1 MLGRPKIVIV
11 GAGMVGSS
19 AALKMAQKEL
29 GDIVLV
35 DVVEFVAEG
44 KALDMAESSPLDGF
58 DVALVGKTNDYSV
71 IKDSD
76 VVVITAGVPR
86 KPGMTR
92 MDLLMTNANI
102 VESICNN
109 IRELAP
115 NAIIIVVTNPL
126 DVMTYIAWKVT
137 GFPRER
143 VMGQAGV
150 LDSIRMRYFVAQE
163 LGVSVKDVQAM
174 VLGSHGDQMVP
185 LPRYTTVAGV
195 PITELLPPETIERI
209 NDRTRKAGTEIV
221 NLLKTGSA
229 YYAPGAAVAEM
240 VEAIV
245 RDKKRLLPCSVLLQG
260 EYGLTDVFI
269 GVPVILGKGGVER
282 IVELKLTDE
291 ELKVLYAS
299 AEEVRKGIADWK
311 AEKAKAAAP

>member
-1 MLGRPKIVIV
+1 MLVKPKIAVV

-58 DVALVGKTNDYSV
+58 DVALIGKTNDYSV

-92 MDLLMTNANI
+92 MDLLMTNAGI
-102 VESICNN
+102 VETISNH

-115 NAIIIVVTNPL
+115 NSIVIVVTNPL
-126 DVMTYIAWKVT
+126 DVMTYVAWKVT

-185 LPRYTTVAGV
+185 LPRYTTVSGV

-245 RDKKRLLPCSVLLQG
+245 RDKKRLMPCSVLLKG
-260 EYGLTDVFI
+260 EYGLNDVFI
-269 GVPVILGKGGVER
+269 GVPVILGKNGVER
-282 IVELKLTDE
+282 IVELKLTEE
-291 ELKVLYAS
+291 ELKALHQS
-299 AEEVRKGIADWK
+299 AEEVRKGIADWEG
-311 AEKAKAAAP
+311 EKAKAAS

>member
-1 MLGRPKIVIV
+1 MLGKPKIAVV

-92 MDLLMTNANI
+92 MDLLMTNAGI
-102 VESICNN
+102 VETISNH

-115 NAIIIVVTNPL
+115 NSIVIVVTNPL
-126 DVMTYIAWKVT
+126 DVMTYVAWKVT

-143 VMGQAGV
+143 VMGQAGI

-185 LPRYTTVAGV
+185 LPRYTTVSGV

-245 RDKKRLLPCSVLLQG
+245 RDKKRLMPCSVLLKG
-260 EYGLTDVFI
+260 EYGLNDVFI
-269 GVPVILGKGGVER
+269 GVPVILGKNGVER
-282 IVELKLTDE
+282 IVELKLTEE
-291 ELKVLYAS
+291 ELKALHQS
-299 AEEVRKGIADWK
+299 AEEVRKGIADWEG
-311 AEKAKAAAP
+311 EKAKAAS

>member
-1 MLGRPKIVIV
+1 MLGKPKIAIV

-35 DVVEFVAEG
+35 DVVEFVADG

-58 DVALVGKTNDYSV
+58 DVALIGKTNDYSV

-92 MDLLMTNANI
+92 MDLLMTNAGI
-102 VESICNN
+102 VETIANN
-109 IRELAP
+109 VRELAP
-115 NAIIIVVTNPL
+115 NSIVIVVTNPL
-126 DVMTYIAWKVT
+126 DVMTYVAWKVT

-143 VMGQAGV
+143 VIGQAGV
-150 LDSIRMRYFVAQE
+150 LDSIRMRYFVALE

-185 LPRYTTVAGV
+185 LPRYTTVSGV
-195 PITELLPPETIERI
+195 PITELLPPDTIERI

-245 RDKKRLLPCSVLLQG
+245 RDKKRLMPCSVLLQG
-260 EYGLTDVFI
+260 EYGLRDVFI
-269 GVPVILGKGGVER
+269 GVPIILGKNGMEK
-282 IVELKLTDE
+282 IVELKLTED
-291 ELKVLYAS
+291 ELKALHQS
-299 AEEVRKGIADWK
+299 AEEVRKGIADYE
-311 AEKAKAAAP
+311 AEKAKAAAS

>member
-1 MLGRPKIVIV
+1 MLGRAKIAVI

-44 KALDMAESSPLDGF
+44 KALDMAESSPLEGF

-71 IKDSD
+71 IAGSD
-76 VVVITAGVPR
+76 VVVITAGVAR
-86 KPGMTR
+86 KPGMSR
-92 MDLLMTNANI
+92 MDLLMTNASIIEGIAEQIRRYAPDAI
-102 VESICNN
+102 V
-109 IRELAP
+109 
-115 NAIIIVVTNPL
+115 IVVTNPL

-150 LDSIRMRYFVAQE
+150 LDSIRMRYFVAQA

-195 PITELLPPETIERI
+195 PITELLDAETIERI
-209 NDRTRKAGTEIV
+209 NQRTRDGGAEIV

-245 RDKKRLLPCSVLLQG
+245 RDKKRLLPASVLLQG
-260 EYGLTDVFI
+260 EYGLREVFI
-269 GVPVILGKGGVER
+269 GVPVILGKNGVER
-282 IVELKLTDE
+282 IVELRLTE
-291 ELKVLYAS
+291 AELQALHRS
-299 AEEVRKGIADWK
+299 AEEVRKGITDWE
-311 AEKAKAAAP
+311 AAKA

>member
-1 MLGRPKIVIV
+1 
-11 GAGMVGSS
+11 MVGSS

-92 MDLLMTNANI
+92 MDLLMTNAGI
-102 VESICNN
+102 VETISNH

-115 NAIIIVVTNPL
+115 NSIVIVVTNPL
-126 DVMTYIAWKVT
+126 DVMTYVAWKVT

-185 LPRYTTVAGV
+185 LPRYTTVSGV

-245 RDKKRLLPCSVLLQG
+245 RDKKRLMPCSVLLKG
-260 EYGLTDVFI
+260 EYGLNDVFI
-269 GVPVILGKGGVER
+269 GVPVILGKNGVER
-282 IVELKLTDE
+282 VVELKLTEE
-291 ELKVLYAS
+291 ELKALHQS
-299 AEEVRKGIADWK
+299 AEEVRKGIADWEG
-311 AEKAKAAAP
+311 EKAKAAS

>member
-1 MLGRPKIVIV
+1 MLGKPKIAVV

-29 GDIVLV
+29 GDIVFV
-35 DVVEFVAEG
+35 DVVEFVADG

-58 DVALVGKTNDYSV
+58 DVALIGKTNDYSV
-71 IKDSD
+71 IEGSD

-86 KPGMTR
+86 KPRMTR
-92 MDLLMTNANI
+92 MDLLMTNAGI
-102 VESICNN
+102 VETIANN
-109 IRELAP
+109 VRELAP
-115 NAIIIVVTNPL
+115 NSIVIVVTNPL
-126 DVMTYIAWKVT
+126 DVMTYVAWKVT

-143 VMGQAGV
+143 VIGQAGV
-150 LDSIRMRYFVAQE
+150 LDSIRMRYFVALE

-185 LPRYTTVAGV
+185 LPRYTTVSGV
-195 PITELLPPETIERI
+195 PITELLPPDTVERI

-245 RDKKRLLPCSVLLQG
+245 RDKKRLMPCSVLLQG
-260 EYGLTDVFI
+260 EYGLRDVFI
-269 GVPVILGKGGVER
+269 GVPIILGKNGMEK
-282 IVELKLTDE
+282 IVELKLTED
-291 ELKVLYAS
+291 ELKALHQS
-299 AEEVRKGIADWK
+299 AEEVRKGIADYE
-311 AEKAKAAAP
+311 AEKAKAASS

>member
-1 MLGRPKIVIV
+1 MLGKPRIAVV

-92 MDLLMTNANI
+92 MDLLMTNAGI
-102 VESICNN
+102 VETISNH

-115 NAIIIVVTNPL
+115 NSIVIVVTNPL
-126 DVMTYIAWKVT
+126 DVMTYVAWKVT

-185 LPRYTTVAGV
+185 LPRYTTVSGV

-245 RDKKRLLPCSVLLQG
+245 RDKKRLMPCSVLLKG
-260 EYGLTDVFI
+260 EYGLNDVFI
-269 GVPVILGKGGVER
+269 GVPVILGKNGVER
-282 IVELKLTDE
+282 IVELKLTEE
-291 ELKVLYAS
+291 ELKALHQS
-299 AEEVRKGIADWK
+299 AEEVRKGIADWEG
-311 AEKAKAAAP
+311 EKAKAAS

>member
-1 MLGRPKIVIV
+1 MLGKPKIAVV

-92 MDLLMTNANI
+92 MDLLMTNAGI
-102 VESICNN
+102 VETISNH

-115 NAIIIVVTNPL
+115 NSIVIVVTNPL
-126 DVMTYIAWKVT
+126 DVMTYVAWKVT

-185 LPRYTTVAGV
+185 LPRYTTVSGV
-195 PITELLPPETIERI
+195 PITELLLPETIERI

-245 RDKKRLLPCSVLLQG
+245 RDKKRLMPCSVLLKG
-260 EYGLTDVFI
+260 EYGLNDVFI
-269 GVPVILGKGGVER
+269 GVPVILGKNGVER
-282 IVELKLTDE
+282 IVELKLTEE
-291 ELKVLYAS
+291 ELKALHQS
-299 AEEVRKGIADWK
+299 AEEVRKGIADWEG
-311 AEKAKAAAP
+311 EKAKAAS

>member
-1 MLGRPKIVIV
+1 MLGKPKIAVV

-92 MDLLMTNANI
+92 MELLMTNAGI
-102 VESICNN
+102 VETISNH

-115 NAIIIVVTNPL
+115 NSIVIVVTNPL
-126 DVMTYIAWKVT
+126 DVMTYVAWKVT

-185 LPRYTTVAGV
+185 LPRYTTVSGV

-245 RDKKRLLPCSVLLQG
+245 RDKKRLMPCSVLLKG
-260 EYGLTDVFI
+260 EYGLNDVFI
-269 GVPVILGKGGVER
+269 GVPVILGKNGVER
-282 IVELKLTDE
+282 IVELKLTEE
-291 ELKVLYAS
+291 ELKALHQS
-299 AEEVRKGIADWK
+299 AEEVRKGIADWEG
-311 AEKAKAAAP
+311 EKAKAAS

>member
-1 MLGRPKIVIV
+1 MLGRPKIAVV

-35 DVVEFVAEG
+35 DVVEFVADG

-58 DVALVGKTNDYSV
+58 DVALIGKTNDYSV

-92 MDLLMTNANI
+92 MDLLMTNAGI
-102 VESICNN
+102 VETIANHV
-109 IRELAP
+109 RELAS
-115 NAIIIVVTNPL
+115 NSIVIVVTNPL
-126 DVMTYIAWKVT
+126 DVMTYVAWKVT

-143 VMGQAGV
+143 VIGQAGV
-150 LDSIRMRYFVAQE
+150 LDSIRMRYFVAIE

-195 PITELLPPETIERI
+195 PITELLPPDVIERI

-245 RDKKRLLPCSVLLQG
+245 RDKKRLMPCSVLLQG
-260 EYGLTDVFI
+260 EYGLQDVFI
-269 GVPVILGKGGVER
+269 GVPIILGKNGVER
-282 IVELKLTDE
+282 IVELKLTEE
-291 ELKVLYAS
+291 ELKALHQS
-299 AEEVRKGIADWK
+299 AEEVRKGIADYE
-311 AEKAKAAAP
+311 AEKAKAAAS

>member
-1 MLGRPKIVIV
+1 MLGRPKIAVV

-76 VVVITAGVPR
+76 VVAITAGVPR

-92 MDLLMTNANI
+92 MDLLMTNAGIIETIANH
-102 VESICNN
+102 V
-109 IRELAP
+109 RDLAP
-115 NAIIIVVTNPL
+115 NSIVIVVTNPL
-126 DVMTYIAWKVT
+126 DVMTYVAWKVT

-143 VMGQAGV
+143 VIGQAGV
-150 LDSIRMRYFVAQE
+150 LDSIRMRYFVAFE

-185 LPRYTTVAGV
+185 LPRYTTVSGV
-195 PITELLPPETIERI
+195 PITELLPTDVIERI

-245 RDKKRLLPCSVLLQG
+245 RDKKRLMPCSVLLQG
-260 EYGLTDVFI
+260 EYGLRDVFI
-269 GVPVILGKGGVER
+269 GVPIILGKNGMER

-291 ELKVLYAS
+291 ELKSLHQS
-299 AEEVRKGIADWK
+299 AEEVRKGIADY
-311 AEKAKAAAP
+311 ELERAKTTAS

>member
-1 MLGRPKIVIV
+1 MLGKPKISVV

-58 DVALVGKTNDYSV
+58 DVALVGKTNDYGV

-92 MDLLMTNANI
+92 MHLLMTNAGI
-102 VESICNN
+102 VETISNH

-115 NAIIIVVTNPL
+115 NSIVIVVTNPL
-126 DVMTYIAWKVT
+126 DVMTYVAWKVT

-185 LPRYTTVAGV
+185 LPRYTTVSGV

-245 RDKKRLLPCSVLLQG
+245 RDKKRLMPCSVLLKG
-260 EYGLTDVFI
+260 EYGLNDVFI
-269 GVPVILGKGGVER
+269 GVPVILGKNGMER
-282 IVELKLTDE
+282 IVELKLTEE
-291 ELKVLYAS
+291 ELKALHQS
-299 AEEVRKGIADWK
+299 AEEVRKGIADWET
-311 AEKAKAAAP
+311 EKAKAAS

>member
-260 EYGLTDVFI
+260 EYGLMDVFI

-311 AEKAKAAAP
+311 AEKAKAAAL

>member
-1 MLGRPKIVIV
+1 MLGKPKISVV

-58 DVALVGKTNDYSV
+58 DVALIGKTNDYSV

-92 MDLLMTNANI
+92 MDLLMTNAGI
-102 VESICNN
+102 VETISNH

-115 NAIIIVVTNPL
+115 NSIVIVVTNPL
-126 DVMTYIAWKVT
+126 DVMTYVAWKVT

-185 LPRYTTVAGV
+185 LPRYTTVSGV
-195 PITELLPPETIERI
+195 TITELLPPETIERI

-245 RDKKRLLPCSVLLQG
+245 RDKKRLMPCSVLLKG
-260 EYGLTDVFI
+260 EYGLNDVFI
-269 GVPVILGKGGVER
+269 GVPVILGKNGVER

-291 ELKVLYAS
+291 ELKALHQS
-299 AEEVRKGIADWK
+299 AEEVRKGIADWEG
-311 AEKAKAAAP
+311 EKAKAAS

>member
-1 MLGRPKIVIV
+1 
-11 GAGMVGSS
+11 MVGSS

-92 MDLLMTNANI
+92 MDLLMTNAGI
-102 VESICNN
+102 VETISNH

-115 NAIIIVVTNPL
+115 NSIVIVVTNPL
-126 DVMTYIAWKVT
+126 DVMTYVAWKVT

-174 VLGSHGDQMVP
+174 VLGSHGDQMLP
-185 LPRYTTVAGV
+185 LPRYTTVSGV

-245 RDKKRLLPCSVLLQG
+245 RDKKRLMPCSVLLKG
-260 EYGLTDVFI
+260 EYGLNDVFI
-269 GVPVILGKGGVER
+269 GVPVILGKNGVER
-282 IVELKLTDE
+282 IVELKLTEE
-291 ELKVLYAS
+291 ELKALHQS
-299 AEEVRKGIADWK
+299 AEEVRKGIADWEG
-311 AEKAKAAAP
+311 EKAKAAS

>member
-1 MLGRPKIVIV
+1 MLGKPKIAVV

-58 DVALVGKTNDYSV
+58 DVALIGKTNDYSV

-92 MDLLMTNANI
+92 MDLLMTNAGI
-102 VESICNN
+102 VETISNQ

-115 NAIIIVVTNPL
+115 NSIVIVVTNPL
-126 DVMTYIAWKVT
+126 DVMTYVAWKVT

-143 VMGQAGV
+143 VVGQAGV

-185 LPRYTTVAGV
+185 LPRYTTVSGV

-245 RDKKRLLPCSVLLQG
+245 RDKKRLMPCSVLLKG
-260 EYGLTDVFI
+260 EYGLNDVFI
-269 GVPVILGKGGVER
+269 GVPVILGKNGVER
-282 IVELKLTDE
+282 IVELKLTEE
-291 ELKVLYAS
+291 ELKALHQS
-299 AEEVRKGIADWK
+299 AEEVRKGIADWET
-311 AEKAKAAAP
+311 EKAKAAS

>member
-1 MLGRPKIVIV
+1 MLGKPKIAIV

-92 MDLLMTNANI
+92 MDLLMTNAGI
-102 VESICNN
+102 VETISNH

-115 NAIIIVVTNPL
+115 NSIVIVVTNPL
-126 DVMTYIAWKVT
+126 DVMTYVAWKVT

-185 LPRYTTVAGV
+185 LPRYTTVSGV

-245 RDKKRLLPCSVLLQG
+245 RDKKRLMPCSVLLKG
-260 EYGLTDVFI
+260 EYGLNDVFI
-269 GVPVILGKGGVER
+269 GVPVILGKNGVER
-282 IVELKLTDE
+282 IVELKLTEE
-291 ELKVLYAS
+291 ELKALHQS
-299 AEEVRKGIADWK
+299 AEEVRKGIADWEG
-311 AEKAKAAAP
+311 EKAKAAS

>member
-1 MLGRPKIVIV
+1 MLGKPKIAVV

-58 DVALVGKTNDYSV
+58 DVALIGKTNDYSV
-71 IKDSD
+71 IEGSD

-92 MDLLMTNANI
+92 MDLLMTNAGI
-102 VESICNN
+102 VENIANH

-115 NAIIIVVTNPL
+115 NSIVIVVTNPL
-126 DVMTYIAWKVT
+126 DVMTYVAWKVT

-143 VMGQAGV
+143 VIGQAGV
-150 LDSIRMRYFVAQE
+150 LDSIRMRYFVAVE

-245 RDKKRLLPCSVLLQG
+245 RDKRRLMPCSVLLKG
-260 EYGLTDVFI
+260 EYGLSDVFI
-269 GVPVILGKGGVER
+269 GVPIILGKNGVEK
-282 IVELKLTDE
+282 IVELKLTED
-291 ELKVLYAS
+291 ELKALHQS
-299 AEEVRKGIADWK
+299 AEEVRKGIADYE
-311 AEKAKAAAP
+311 AEKAKAAAS

>member
-1 MLGRPKIVIV
+1 MLGRPKIAVI

-35 DVVEFVAEG
+35 DVVEFVADG

-58 DVALVGKTNDYSV
+58 DVSLVGKTNDYSV

-92 MDLLMTNANI
+92 MDLLMTNAGI
-102 VESICNN
+102 VETIANHV
-109 IRELAP
+109 RELAP
-115 NAIIIVVTNPL
+115 NSIVIVVTNPL
-126 DVMTYIAWKVT
+126 DVMTYVAWKVT

-143 VMGQAGV
+143 VIGQAGV
-150 LDSIRMRYFVAQE
+150 LDSIRMRYFVAIE

-195 PITELLPPETIERI
+195 PITELLPPDVIERI

-245 RDKKRLLPCSVLLQG
+245 RDKKRLMPCSVLLKG
-260 EYGLTDVFI
+260 EYGLNDVFI
-269 GVPVILGKGGVER
+269 GVPIILGKNGVEK
-282 IVELKLTDE
+282 IVELKLTEE
-291 ELKVLYAS
+291 ELKALHQS
-299 AEEVRKGIADWK
+299 AEEVRKGIADYE
-311 AEKAKAAAP
+311 AEKAKAAAS

>member
-1 MLGRPKIVIV
+1 MLGKPKIAVV

-58 DVALVGKTNDYSV
+58 DVALIGKTNDYSV

-92 MDLLMTNANI
+92 MDLLMTNAGI
-102 VESICNN
+102 VETISNH

-115 NAIIIVVTNPL
+115 NSIVIVVTNPL
-126 DVMTYIAWKVT
+126 DVMTYVAWKVT

-143 VMGQAGV
+143 VVGQAGV

-185 LPRYTTVAGV
+185 LPRYTTVSGV

-245 RDKKRLLPCSVLLQG
+245 RDKKRLMPCSVLLKG
-260 EYGLTDVFI
+260 EYGLNDVFI
-269 GVPVILGKGGVER
+269 GVPVILGKNGVER
-282 IVELKLTDE
+282 IVELKLTEE
-291 ELKVLYAS
+291 ELKALHQS
-299 AEEVRKGIADWK
+299 AEEVRKGIADWET
-311 AEKAKAAAP
+311 EKAKAAS

>member
-1 MLGRPKIVIV
+1 MLGKPKIAVV

-35 DVVEFVAEG
+35 DVMEFVAEG

-92 MDLLMTNANI
+92 MDLLMTNAGI
-102 VESICNN
+102 VETISNH

-115 NAIIIVVTNPL
+115 NSIVIVVTNPL
-126 DVMTYIAWKVT
+126 DVMTYVAWKVT

-150 LDSIRMRYFVAQE
+150 LDSIRMRYFVSQE

-185 LPRYTTVAGV
+185 LPRYTTVSGV

-245 RDKKRLLPCSVLLQG
+245 RDKKRLMPCSVLLKG
-260 EYGLTDVFI
+260 EYGLNDVFI
-269 GVPVILGKGGVER
+269 GVPVILGKNGVER
-282 IVELKLTDE
+282 IVELKLTEE
-291 ELKVLYAS
+291 ELKALHQS
-299 AEEVRKGIADWK
+299 AEEVRKGIADWEG
-311 AEKAKAAAP
+311 EKAKAAS

>member
-1 MLGRPKIVIV
+1 MLEKPKIAVV

-92 MDLLMTNANI
+92 MDLLMTNAGI
-102 VESICNN
+102 VETISNH

-115 NAIIIVVTNPL
+115 NSIVIVVTNPL
-126 DVMTYIAWKVT
+126 DVMTYVAWKVT

-185 LPRYTTVAGV
+185 LPRYTTVSGV

-245 RDKKRLLPCSVLLQG
+245 RDKKRLMPCSVLLKG
-260 EYGLTDVFI
+260 EYGLNDVFI
-269 GVPVILGKGGVER
+269 GVPVILGKNGVER
-282 IVELKLTDE
+282 IVELKLTEE
-291 ELKVLYAS
+291 ELKALHQS
-299 AEEVRKGIADWK
+299 AEEVRKGIADWEG
-311 AEKAKAAAP
+311 EKAKAAS

>member
-1 MLGRPKIVIV
+1 MLGKPKIAVV

-92 MDLLMTNANI
+92 MDLLMTNAGI
-102 VESICNN
+102 VETISNH

-115 NAIIIVVTNPL
+115 NSIVIVVTNPL
-126 DVMTYIAWKVT
+126 DVMTYVAWKVT

-185 LPRYTTVAGV
+185 LPRYTTVSGV

-245 RDKKRLLPCSVLLQG
+245 RDKKRLMPCSVLLKG
-260 EYGLTDVFI
+260 EYGLNDVFI
-269 GVPVILGKGGVER
+269 GVPVILGKNGVER
-282 IVELKLTDE
+282 IVELKLTEE
-291 ELKVLYAS
+291 ELKALHQS
-299 AEEVRKGIADWK
+299 AEEVRKGIADWEG
-311 AEKAKAAAP
+311 EKAKAVS

>member
-1 MLGRPKIVIV
+1 MLGKPKIAVV

-92 MDLLMTNANI
+92 MDLLMTNAGI
-102 VESICNN
+102 VETISNH

-115 NAIIIVVTNPL
+115 NSIVIVVTNPL
-126 DVMTYIAWKVT
+126 DVMTYVAWKVT

-185 LPRYTTVAGV
+185 LPRYTTVSGV

-245 RDKKRLLPCSVLLQG
+245 RDKKRLMPCSVLLKG
-260 EYGLTDVFI
+260 EYGLNDVFI
-269 GVPVILGKGGVER
+269 GVPVILGKNGVER
-282 IVELKLTDE
+282 IVELKLTEE
-291 ELKVLYAS
+291 ELKSLHQS
-299 AEEVRKGIADWK
+299 AEEVRKGIADWEG
-311 AEKAKAAAP
+311 EKAKAAS

>member
-1 MLGRPKIVIV
+1 
-11 GAGMVGSS
+11 MVGSS

-35 DVVEFVAEG
+35 DVVEFVADG

-58 DVALVGKTNDYSV
+58 DVSLVGKTNDYSV

-92 MDLLMTNANI
+92 MDLLMTNAGI
-102 VESICNN
+102 VETIANHV
-109 IRELAP
+109 RELAP
-115 NAIIIVVTNPL
+115 NSIVIVVTNPL
-126 DVMTYIAWKVT
+126 DVMTYVAWKVT

-143 VMGQAGV
+143 VIGQAGV
-150 LDSIRMRYFVAQE
+150 LDSIRMRYFVAIE

-195 PITELLPPETIERI
+195 PITELLPPDVIERI

-245 RDKKRLLPCSVLLQG
+245 RDKKRLMPCSVLLKG
-260 EYGLTDVFI
+260 EYGLNDVFI
-269 GVPVILGKGGVER
+269 GVPIILGKNGVEK
-282 IVELKLTDE
+282 IVELKLTEE
-291 ELKVLYAS
+291 ELKALHQS
-299 AEEVRKGIADWK
+299 AEEVRKGIADYE
-311 AEKAKAAAP
+311 AEKAKAAAS

>member
-1 MLGRPKIVIV
+1 MLGRAKIAVI

-44 KALDMAESSPLDGF
+44 KALDMAESAPLDGF

-71 IKDSD
+71 IAGSD
-76 VVVITAGVPR
+76 VVVITAGVAR
-86 KPGMTR
+86 KPGMSR
-92 MDLLMTNANI
+92 MDLLMTNAGI
-102 VESICNN
+102 VEGIAQQ
-109 IRELAP
+109 IRQHAP
-115 NAIIIVVTNPL
+115 DAIVIVVTNPL

-137 GFPRER
+137 GFSRER

-150 LDSIRMRYFVAQE
+150 LDSIRMRYFVAQA

-195 PITELLPPETIERI
+195 PITELLDAETIEHI
-209 NDRTRKAGTEIV
+209 NQRTRDGGAEIV

-245 RDKKRLLPCSVLLQG
+245 RDKKRLLPVSVLLQG
-260 EYGLTDVFI
+260 EYGLRDVFI

-282 IVELKLTDE
+282 IVELPLTGE
-291 ELKVLYAS
+291 ELQALHAS
-299 AEEVRKGIADWK
+299 AEEVRKGIADWE
-311 AEKAKAAAP
+311 AARAKAAS

>member
-1 MLGRPKIVIV
+1 MLGKPKIAVV

-58 DVALVGKTNDYSV
+58 DVALIGKTNDYSV
-71 IKDSD
+71 IESSD

-92 MDLLMTNANI
+92 MDLLMTNAGI
-102 VESICNN
+102 VENIANH

-115 NAIIIVVTNPL
+115 NSIVIVVTNPL
-126 DVMTYIAWKVT
+126 DVMTYVAWKVT

-143 VMGQAGV
+143 VIGQAGV
-150 LDSIRMRYFVAQE
+150 LDSIRMRYFVAVE

-245 RDKKRLLPCSVLLQG
+245 RDKRRLMPCSVLLKG
-260 EYGLTDVFI
+260 EYGLSDVFI
-269 GVPVILGKGGVER
+269 GVPIILGKNGVEK
-282 IVELKLTDE
+282 IVELKLTED
-291 ELKVLYAS
+291 ELKALHQS
-299 AEEVRKGIADWK
+299 AEEVRKGIADYE
-311 AEKAKAAAP
+311 AEKAKAAAS

>member
-1 MLGRPKIVIV
+1 MLGKPKIAVV

-35 DVVEFVAEG
+35 DVVEFVADG

-58 DVALVGKTNDYSV
+58 DVALIGKTNDYSV

-92 MDLLMTNANI
+92 MDLLMTNAGI
-102 VESICNN
+102 VETIANN
-109 IRELAP
+109 VRELAP
-115 NAIIIVVTNPL
+115 NSIVIVVTNPL
-126 DVMTYIAWKVT
+126 DVMTYVAWKVT

-143 VMGQAGV
+143 VIGQAGV
-150 LDSIRMRYFVAQE
+150 LDSIRMRYFVALE

-185 LPRYTTVAGV
+185 LPRYTTVSGV
-195 PITELLPPETIERI
+195 PIIELLPPDTIERI

-245 RDKKRLLPCSVLLQG
+245 RDKKRLMPCSVLLQG
-260 EYGLTDVFI
+260 EYGLHDVFI
-269 GVPVILGKGGVER
+269 GVPIILGRNGMEK
-282 IVELKLTDE
+282 IVELKLTED
-291 ELKVLYAS
+291 ELKALHQS
-299 AEEVRKGIADWK
+299 AEEVRKGITDYE
-311 AEKAKAAAP
+311 AEKAKAAAS

>member
-1 MLGRPKIVIV
+1 MLGRPKIAVV

-35 DVVEFVAEG
+35 DVVEFVADG

-58 DVALVGKTNDYSV
+58 DVSLIGKTNDYSV

-92 MDLLMTNANI
+92 MDLLMTNAGI
-102 VESICNN
+102 VETIANHV
-109 IRELAP
+109 RELAP
-115 NAIIIVVTNPL
+115 NSIVIVVTNPL
-126 DVMTYIAWKVT
+126 DVMTYVAWKVT

-143 VMGQAGV
+143 VIGQAGV
-150 LDSIRMRYFVAQE
+150 LDSIRMRYFVAIE

-195 PITELLPPETIERI
+195 PITELLPPDTIERI

-245 RDKKRLLPCSVLLQG
+245 RDKKRLMPCSVLLQG
-260 EYGLTDVFI
+260 EYGLRDVFI
-269 GVPVILGKGGVER
+269 GVPIILGKNGVER
-282 IVELKLTDE
+282 IVELKLTEE
-291 ELKVLYAS
+291 ELKALHQS
-299 AEEVRKGIADWK
+299 AEEVRKGIADYE
-311 AEKAKAAAP
+311 AEKAKAAAS

>member
-1 MLGRPKIVIV
+1 MLGKPKIAVV

-92 MDLLMTNANI
+92 MDLLMTNAGI
-102 VESICNN
+102 VETISNH

-115 NAIIIVVTNPL
+115 NSIVIIVTNPL
-126 DVMTYIAWKVT
+126 DVMTYVAWKVT

-185 LPRYTTVAGV
+185 LPRYTTVSGV

-245 RDKKRLLPCSVLLQG
+245 RDKKRLMTCSVLLKG
-260 EYGLTDVFI
+260 EYGLNDVFI
-269 GVPVILGKGGVER
+269 GVPVILGKNGVER
-282 IVELKLTDE
+282 IVELKLTEE
-291 ELKVLYAS
+291 ELKALHQS
-299 AEEVRKGIADWK
+299 AEEVRKGIADWEG
-311 AEKAKAAAP
+311 EKAKAA

>member
-1 MLGRPKIVIV
+1 MLGQAKIAVV
-11 GAGMVGSS
+11 GAGMVGAST
-19 AALKMAQKEL
+19 ALKMAQKEL

-44 KALDMAESSPLDGF
+44 KALDMAESSPLEGF
-58 DVALVGKTNDYSV
+58 DGTLVGKTNDYSV

-76 VVVITAGVPR
+76 IVVITAGVAR
-86 KPGMTR
+86 KPGMSR
-92 MDLLMTNANI
+92 MDLLMTNAGI
-102 VESICNN
+102 VEN
-109 IRELAP
+109 ISQQIRKHAP
-115 NAIIIVVTNPL
+115 DAIVIVVTNPL

-185 LPRYTTVAGV
+185 LPRYTTVSGV
-195 PITELLPPETIERI
+195 SITELLDAETIERI
-209 NDRTRKAGTEIV
+209 NQRTRDGGAEIV
-221 NLLKTGSA
+221 RLLKTGSA

-245 RDKKRLLPCSVLLQG
+245 RDKKRLLPASVLLRG
-260 EYGLTDVFI
+260 EYGLSGVFI
-269 GVPVILGKGGVER
+269 GVPILLGRIGVER

-291 ELKVLYAS
+291 EIQTLHTS
-299 AEEVRKGIADWK
+299 AEEVRKGIADWE
-311 AEKAKAAAP
+311 AAKAASG

>member
-1 MLGRPKIVIV
+1 MLGKPKIAVV

-92 MDLLMTNANI
+92 MDLLMTNAGI
-102 VESICNN
+102 VETISNH

-115 NAIIIVVTNPL
+115 NSIVIVVTNPL
-126 DVMTYIAWKVT
+126 DVMTYVAWKVT

-143 VMGQAGV
+143 VVGQAGV

-163 LGVSVKDVQAM
+163 IGVSVKDVQAM

-185 LPRYTTVAGV
+185 LPRYTTVSGV

-245 RDKKRLLPCSVLLQG
+245 RDKKRLMPCSVLLKG
-260 EYGLTDVFI
+260 EYGLNDVFI
-269 GVPVILGKGGVER
+269 GVPVILGKNGVER
-282 IVELKLTDE
+282 IVELKLTEE
-291 ELKVLYAS
+291 ELKALHQS
-299 AEEVRKGIADWK
+299 AEEVRKGIADWEG
-311 AEKAKAAAP
+311 EKAKAAS